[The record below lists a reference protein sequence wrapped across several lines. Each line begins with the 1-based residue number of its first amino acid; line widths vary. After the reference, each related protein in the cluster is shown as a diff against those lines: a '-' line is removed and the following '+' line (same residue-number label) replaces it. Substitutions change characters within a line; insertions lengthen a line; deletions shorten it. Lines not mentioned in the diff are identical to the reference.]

1 MNTEAMTKLADVM
14 ETIEPEAFNMA
25 YYWGDAPSNICGTA
39 GCLAG
44 WQTHTGPSAETVR
57 RLEDRRITVDH
68 FEIAT
73 RDLGLTRG
81 EARELFTNPYWWGE
95 AFLKLGL
102 RDTTWYRKYIHE
114 FSTSPLSEGFD
125 LAKITSKEAVIVLRA
140 LVDGTLT
147 L

>member
-1 MNTEAMTKLADVM
+1 MTKLADVM

-25 YYWGDAPSNICGTA
+25 YYWSATVPTICGTA

-44 WQTHTGPSAETVR
+44 WQTHTGPSAEIVR

-81 EARELFTNPYWWGE
+81 EARELFTNSYWWAE

-102 RDTTWYRKYIHE
+102 RDTEWYRKYIYNVGA
-114 FSTSPLSEGFD
+114 SPLSAGFD
-125 LAKITSKEAVIVLRA
+125 IAQITSKEAVIVLRA
-140 LVDGTLT
+140 LVDGTLS
-147 L
+147 LL